1 MSSTYKLSLIT
12 PEGAIFEEQVSSVSV
27 PGEQGSFGV
36 LRRHAP
42 IVAKLKE
49 GLVRVKQDGQEIFFV
64 AGPGLLE
71 VNHRSECLLLVDF
84 ARPAANQEEA
94 QKFLHQTT

>member
-1 MSSTYKLSLIT
+1 MTATYKLSLIT
-12 PEGAIFEEQVSSVSV
+12 PEGAIFEEHISAVSV
-27 PGEQGSFGV
+27 PGEEGSFGV

-42 IVAKLKE
+42 IVAKLKA
-49 GLVRVKQDGQEIFFV
+49 GVIRVRQDGQELFFA

-71 VNHRSECLLLVDF
+71 VNHHSECLLLVDY
-84 ARPAANQEEA
+84 ARPAANKEEA